1 MPDNGPN
8 TSRAT
13 VYPPDEQYERW
24 IDHAEEFDM
33 TISGFIANMVEAGL
47 KKFDGSVAPDET
59 NRELREQRKD
69 LKAELDATR
78 ERVSKLEDQLYR
90 SDAAEIRR
98 FVEEN
103 PGASFERIT
112 THLRETV
119 PQRAN
124 EHLATMEGES
134 VENHSGA
141 WYPTPERLQEAQR

>member
-1 MPDNGPN
+1 MPGNGPN

-24 IDHAEEFDM
+24 IDHADEFDM

-47 KKFDGSVAPDET
+47 KKFDGTVAPDET
-59 NRELREQRKD
+59 NRELREQRND

-98 FVEEN
+98 FVAEN

-112 THLRETV
+112 DHLRETV
-119 PQRAN
+119 SKRAN
-124 EHLATMEGES
+124 EHLATMEGDTLE
-134 VENHSGA
+134 VHNDV
-141 WYPTPERLQEAQR
+141 WYPAVDPQQEYQR